1 MAASQN
7 RGALKILQLKKTDSC
22 IRFLPADVSA
32 IIKYKNGAVQ
42 KREINYGAS
51 FLSQSARFIIA
62 NKNMVSMEVL
72 DNGGKNRV
80 INF

>member
-22 IRFLPADVSA
+22 IRFLPGDVSA
-32 IIKYKNGAVQ
+32 IIEYKNGTLQ

-72 DNGGKNRV
+72 DNGGKKRI